1 MHSPATHEVSGI
13 SFHYLVSGPLPPAYC
28 GSLLASTPSTS
39 YSRGS
44 AIGFLRHS
52 RKGIA
57 AYGRGTTE
65 PLCPTS
71 LDQET
76 RSRPRAR
83 SSRFARRASGPNR
96 PPQPIMLLLFVSP
109 LRHCLGSFTGRTI
122 SCKRAECLF
131 ACVSSTLHAQHSDVI
146 QPLQLPCPERRETE
160 KESLFHVKQRTKP
173 GTKRGR
179 AIYNGA

>member
-1 MHSPATHEVSGI
+1 MPPQHKSTLRNEQVQFLYHVLRYQRAMHSPATHEVSGI

-39 YSRGS
+39 YS
-44 AIGFLRHS
+44 
-52 RKGIA
+52 
-57 AYGRGTTE
+57 RGTTE

-131 ACVSSTLHAQHSDVI
+131 ACVSSTLHAQHSD
-146 QPLQLPCPERRETE
+146 QSSSPCNFRAQNA
-160 KESLFHVKQRTKP
+160 VKPKKNRCFT
-173 GTKRGR
+173 
-179 AIYNGA
+179 